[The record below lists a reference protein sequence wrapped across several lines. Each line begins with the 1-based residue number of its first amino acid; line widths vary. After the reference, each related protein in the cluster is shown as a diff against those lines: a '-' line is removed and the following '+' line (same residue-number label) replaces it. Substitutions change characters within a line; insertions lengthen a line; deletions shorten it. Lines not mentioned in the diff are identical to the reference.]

1 MTARQLLNGVII
13 ELNKQQAPSPTL
25 EGFNYFANK
34 AINQYINKRYSQG
47 YDVNQQFT
55 DDVRVLKAS
64 ATLFAKPRE
73 VSKDVT
79 SLKSFLTDAKYDFDL
94 PADYLHLLNC
104 VCVYRVN
111 KRYSCYDAGT
121 YWEVGATRL
130 TADLAPVILNNFY
143 MRPKYNKPYYYINN
157 NNVATEQWDEEQSLT
172 PTNPVTLVNKDGES
186 NNSIASVL
194 GNNGTDRMTGEI
206 GPMEAEINKTDGQP
220 NKITIG
226 QTDRTSIDA
235 NDFIDI
241 KNQILPR
248 FRKERDGLLDDT
260 VERTAGNRYGN
271 ASKVRLEIRY
281 GKDNSVFQL
290 VAIKIDYIKAP
301 QHIRLTQEQID
312 LTEDTSQILEF
323 PDYVCQEIINELTHI
338 IMENGTDPRLQT
350 HPVVSQS
357 IASPAQEQTQTK
369 K

>member
-1 MTARQLLNGVII
+1 
-13 ELNKQQAPSPTL
+13 
-25 EGFNYFANK
+25 
-34 AINQYINKRYSQG
+34 
-47 YDVNQQFT
+47 
-55 DDVRVLKAS
+55 
-64 ATLFAKPRE
+64 
-73 VSKDVT
+73 
-79 SLKSFLTDAKYDFDL
+79 
-94 PADYLHLLNC
+94 
-104 VCVYRVN
+104 
-111 KRYSCYDAGT
+111 
-121 YWEVGATRL
+121 
-130 TADLAPVILNNFY
+130 

-157 NNVATEQWDEEQSLT
+157 NNIDTGTWDEEQSLT
-172 PTNPVTLVNKDGES
+172 PTNPINLVNKEGES

-194 GNNGTDRMTGEI
+194 NNNGTDRMEGTG
-206 GPMEAEINKTDGQP
+206 GPMEAEIDKTNSQP
-220 NKITIG
+220 NKINIA
-226 QTDRTSIDA
+226 QADRTSKDTDA
-235 NDFIDI
+235 FIDI

-260 VERTAGNRYGN
+260 VERSAGNRYGN